1 VILLQ
6 IRHCTEK
13 SNIDDSMLII
23 DPLQIRHVIVK
34 FGKLSSIS
42 GLIEPKSH
50 LNLDYPYH
58 LVRQCVVA
66 QKFEVGSKV
75 EISDGGLVFAELNPS
90 NYKHYGKYDYTQN
103 LQNMMTAVKKI
114 RNPDPDPN
122 IDPKPD
128 PNNNTNN
135 LESHDNNNVNID
147 DKT

>member
-1 VILLQ
+1 MLQ

-34 FGKLSSIS
+34 FGKLISIS
-42 GLIEPKSH
+42 GLIDPKSH

-75 EISDGGLVFAELNPS
+75 EIFNGGLVFAELNPS

-103 LQNMMTAVKKI
+103 LQNMITAVNNI
-114 RNPDPDPN
+114 RDPN
-122 IDPKPD
+122 PNPNL
-128 PNNNTNN
+128 NNNTNN
-135 LESHDNNNVNID
+135 LESHDNNVNID
-147 DKT
+147 NKT

>member
-13 SNIDDSMLII
+13 SNVDDSMIII

-75 EISDGGLVFAELNPS
+75 EISDGRLVFAELNPG

-103 LQNMMTAVKKI
+103 LQNMITAVNKI
-114 RNPDPDPN
+114 RNPTPTPT
-122 IDPKPD
+122 P
-128 PNNNTNN
+128 NN
-135 LESHDNNNVNID
+135 LESHDNNVSRDN
-147 DKT
+147 KT

>member
-1 VILLQ
+1 MLQ

-42 GLIEPKSH
+42 GLIDPKSH

-103 LQNMMTAVKKI
+103 LQNMITAVNKI
-114 RNPDPDPN
+114 RNPHPDL
-122 IDPKPD
+122 
-128 PNNNTNN
+128 NNNTNN
-135 LESHDNNNVNID
+135 LEIHDNNVNID
-147 DKT
+147 NKT

>member
-13 SNIDDSMLII
+13 SNVDDSMIII

-75 EISDGGLVFAELNPS
+75 EISDGSLVFAELNPG

-103 LQNMMTAVKKI
+103 LQNMITAVNKI
-114 RNPDPDPN
+114 RNPNPTPT
-122 IDPKPD
+122 P
-128 PNNNTNN
+128 NN
-135 LESHDNNNVNID
+135 LESHDNNVSRDN
-147 DKT
+147 KT

>member
-1 VILLQ
+1 MQ

-34 FGKLSSIS
+34 FGKLISIS
-42 GLIEPKSH
+42 GLIDPKSH

-75 EISDGGLVFAELNPS
+75 EIFNGGLVFAELNPS

-103 LQNMMTAVKKI
+103 LQNMITAVNNI
-114 RNPDPDPN
+114 RDPN
-122 IDPKPD
+122 PNL
-128 PNNNTNN
+128 NNNTNN
-135 LESHDNNNVNID
+135 LESHDNDVNID
-147 DKT
+147 NKT

>member
-1 VILLQ
+1 
-6 IRHCTEK
+6 
-13 SNIDDSMLII
+13 MLII

-42 GLIEPKSH
+42 GLIDPKSH

-103 LQNMMTAVKKI
+103 LQKMITAVNKI
-114 RNPDPDPN
+114 RDPNPNPNPDL
-122 IDPKPD
+122 
-128 PNNNTNN
+128 NNNTNN
-135 LESHDNNNVNID
+135 LESHDNNVSRDN
-147 DKT
+147 KT

>member
-1 VILLQ
+1 MQ

-75 EISDGGLVFAELNPS
+75 EISDGRLVFAELNPS
-90 NYKHYGKYDYTQN
+90 HYKHYGKYDYTQN
-103 LQNMMTAVKKI
+103 FQNMVTAVKKI

-122 IDPKPD
+122 PNPNL
-128 PNNNTNN
+128 NNNTNN
-135 LESHDNNNVNID
+135 LES
-147 DKT
+147 

>member
-1 VILLQ
+1 MQ

-34 FGKLSSIS
+34 FGKLISIS
-42 GLIEPKSH
+42 GLIDPKSH

-75 EISDGGLVFAELNPS
+75 EIFNGGLVFAELNPS

-103 LQNMMTAVKKI
+103 LQNMITAVNNI
-114 RNPDPDPN
+114 RNPNPN
-122 IDPKPD
+122 PNL
-128 PNNNTNN
+128 NNNTNN
-135 LESHDNNNVNID
+135 LESHDNNVNID
-147 DKT
+147 NKT

>member
-75 EISDGGLVFAELNPS
+75 EISDGGLVFAELDPS

-103 LQNMMTAVKKI
+103 LQNMITAVNKK
-114 RNPDPDPN
+114 RNPDPDL
-122 IDPKPD
+122 
-128 PNNNTNN
+128 NNNTNN
-135 LESHDNNNVNID
+135 LESHDNNNAV
-147 DKT
+147 

>member
-1 VILLQ
+1 MLQ

-34 FGKLSSIS
+34 FGKLISIS
-42 GLIEPKSH
+42 GLIDPKSH

-103 LQNMMTAVKKI
+103 LQNMITAVNKI
-114 RNPDPDPN
+114 RDTNPDL
-122 IDPKPD
+122 
-128 PNNNTNN
+128 NNNTNN
-135 LESHDNNNVNID
+135 LEIHDSNVNID
-147 DKT
+147 NKT

>member
-1 VILLQ
+1 M
-6 IRHCTEK
+6 
-13 SNIDDSMLII
+13 SII

-42 GLIEPKSH
+42 GLIDPKSH

-58 LVRQCVVA
+58 LVRQCVIA

-103 LQNMMTAVKKI
+103 LQNMITAVNKI
-114 RNPDPDPN
+114 RNPHPDL
-122 IDPKPD
+122 K
-128 PNNNTNN
+128 NNTNN
-135 LESHDNNNVNID
+135 LEIHDNNVNID
-147 DKT
+147 NKT

>member
-1 VILLQ
+1 MLQ

-34 FGKLSSIS
+34 FGKLISIS
-42 GLIEPKSH
+42 GLIDPKSH

-103 LQNMMTAVKKI
+103 LQNMITAVNKI
-114 RNPDPDPN
+114 RDTNPDL
-122 IDPKPD
+122 
-128 PNNNTNN
+128 NNNTNN
-135 LESHDNNNVNID
+135 LEIHDNNVNID
-147 DKT
+147 NKT

>member
-1 VILLQ
+1 
-6 IRHCTEK
+6 
-13 SNIDDSMLII
+13 MLII

-66 QKFEVGSKV
+66 QKFEVGSKI
-75 EISDGGLVFAELNPS
+75 EIYDGGLVFAELNPS

-103 LQNMMTAVKKI
+103 LQNMITAVNKI
-114 RNPDPDPN
+114 RNPNPDPN
-122 IDPKPD
+122 PNLD

-135 LESHDNNNVNID
+135 LESHDNNVSID
-147 DKT
+147 NKT

>member
-1 VILLQ
+1 
-6 IRHCTEK
+6 
-13 SNIDDSMLII
+13 MLII

-42 GLIEPKSH
+42 GLIDPTSH

-58 LVRQCVVA
+58 LVRQCVIA

-103 LQNMMTAVKKI
+103 LQNMITAVNKI
-114 RNPDPDPN
+114 RNPNPDL
-122 IDPKPD
+122 
-128 PNNNTNN
+128 NNNTNN
-135 LESHDNNNVNID
+135 LEIHDNNVNID
-147 DKT
+147 NKT

>member
-1 VILLQ
+1 MQ

-42 GLIEPKSH
+42 GLIDPKSH

-103 LQNMMTAVKKI
+103 LQNMITAVNKI
-114 RNPDPDPN
+114 RNTNPDL
-122 IDPKPD
+122 
-128 PNNNTNN
+128 NNNTNN
-135 LESHDNNNVNID
+135 LEFHDNNVNID
-147 DKT
+147 NKT